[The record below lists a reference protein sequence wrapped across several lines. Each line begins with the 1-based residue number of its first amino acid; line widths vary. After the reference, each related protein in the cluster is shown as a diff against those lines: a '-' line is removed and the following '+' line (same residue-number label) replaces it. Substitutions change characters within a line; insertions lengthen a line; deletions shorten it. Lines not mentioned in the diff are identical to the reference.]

1 MLTGSRIHSLAVHM
15 ARLTRQRIRPGAGVA
30 GLLAIATLA
39 CGSPGAGGASSS
51 PSGVASPRADAAGD
65 HHCADL
71 LAQSE
76 VQLAP
81 VKGVWNC
88 LEPAVQETFNGT
100 GDRAVAGSSGYFLA
114 PVTLIGC
121 DEHVCVYSLPLE
133 ATTAATSG
141 TSETTLTVWLDG
153 GGLVAY
159 AAIPK
164 PER

>member
-1 MLTGSRIHSLAVHM
+1 MASLK
-15 ARLTRQRIRPGAGVA
+15 RQRIQRASGIVA
-30 GLLAIATLA
+30 LFAFASIA
-39 CGSPGAGGASSS
+39 CGTPKAGEALTSPI
-51 PSGVASPRADAAGD
+51 GVASPNADAVAD

-88 LEPAVQETFNGT
+88 LEPAVQATFNGT
-100 GDRAVAGSSGYFLA
+100 GDRAVAASSGYFLA

-153 GGLVAY
+153 AGLVAY

-164 PER
+164 PAR

>member
-1 MLTGSRIHSLAVHM
+1 MAHVKRLRIQQV
-15 ARLTRQRIRPGAGVA
+15 AGIV
-30 GLLAIATLA
+30 GLLAFASIA
-39 CGSPGAGGASSS
+39 CGTPRAGGESSS
-51 PSGVASPRADAAGD
+51 PIEIASPNTDAVAD

-71 LAQSE
+71 FAQTE

-88 LEPAVQETFNGT
+88 LEPAVQATFNGT
-100 GDRAVAGSSGYFLA
+100 GDRAVAGSAGYFLA

-121 DEHVCVYSLPLE
+121 DQHVCVYSLPLE

-153 GGLVAY
+153 DGLVAY

-164 PER
+164 PAR